1 MDKNQDSDQVKK
13 FLGLIKQAQN
23 EALIGLICEGLAGEV
38 KNQPVKA
45 T

>member
-1 MDKNQDSDQVKK
+1 
-13 FLGLIKQAQN
+13 
-23 EALIGLICEGLAGEV
+23 LICEGLAGEV